1 MNRAGLIVTAVLLL
15 AGSMSSVWAE
25 EKQQRFY
32 LNPYLGAEQFERS
45 NDFRLGSLYDG
56 FFPTR
61 LEDFRRD
68 IDNTAISGGFSSGY
82 WFTDRLALE
91 VSFGTSRRN
100 AIRELSITAAP
111 TFGSMAVFPAIGAP
125 VRVGLFSS
133 PAVVLF
139 PTSSGACPTCPPVG
153 WKLNYDQNVV
163 DTHLD
168 ARVRPW
174 QSMDKRSWLE
184 GVLGFAYLHINQ
196 EFDHSANGGTTAG
209 FASTIVTNID
219 LTDNL
224 FGGRVGA
231 RGQYRIW
238 RDFTLMGEAF
248 GEFYHRNS
256 NLSAEQEISNPG
268 ILRNFGGGAFTT
280 SVTAPAQYSARV
292 SVSDSRFVPRF
303 SGKFRLAY
311 DFADWASLG
320 FMYRFNALWNM
331 SRPDAPTVISPT
343 PGVNSA
349 PILDHSLRIKDD
361 DRIFSHFY
369 GLELAIKF

>member
-1 MNRAGLIVTAVLLL
+1 MNGAGLIFTAVLLL
-15 AGSMSSVWAE
+15 AGSVSSVSAE

-32 LNPYLGAEQFERS
+32 LDPYLGAEQFERR
-45 NDFRLGSLYDG
+45 NDFRFGSLYDG
-56 FFPTR
+56 FSPTR

-68 IDNTAISGGFSSGY
+68 NDNTALSGGFSTGY
-82 WFTDRLALE
+82 WFTDHLALE
-91 VSFGTSRRN
+91 VSFGTSHRD
-100 AIRELSITAAP
+100 ATRELSVTAAP
-111 TFGSMAVFPAIGAP
+111 TFGSMGVFPAIGAP
-125 VRVGLFSS
+125 VQVGLFSS

-139 PTSSGACPTCPPVG
+139 PTSSGACPTCPPVR
-153 WKLNYDQNVV
+153 WRLDYDQNVV

-174 QSMDKRSWLE
+174 QSKDKGSWLE
-184 GVLGFAYLHINQ
+184 GVLGFAYLHMNQ
-196 EFDHSANGGTTAG
+196 EFDHSANGATTAG
-209 FASTIVTNID
+209 FASTIDTKVD

-231 RGQYRIW
+231 RGQYRLW
-238 RDFTLMGEAF
+238 RDFTVMGEAF
-248 GEFYHRNS
+248 GEFYRRNS
-256 NLSAEQEISNPG
+256 NLRAEQEISNPG

-292 SVSDSRFVPRF
+292 RASDSGFVPRF
-303 SGKFRLAY
+303 GGKIRLAY
-311 DFADWASLG
+311 DFADWGSLG

-331 SRPDAPTVISPT
+331 SRSDAPTVISPT

-349 PILDHSLRIKDD
+349 PILDHSLRIKGD